1 MHCMACKRGT
11 AAQSAAEN
19 AHTDSADEELGFL
32 SSIWDVACNRVERT
46 QIGRDIAQID
56 FADEVPGFVSESQR
70 MACKR
75 SKPAQSA
82 GGSTKTNR
90 TDEELDVMSG
100 FTELV

>member
-1 MHCMACKRGT
+1 M
-11 AAQSAAEN
+11 
-19 AHTDSADEELGFL
+19 
-32 SSIWDVACNRVERT
+32 SSICHVACTRGERT
-46 QIGRDIAQID
+46 QIGHDIAHID
-56 FADEVPGFVSESQR
+56 IADEVPGFVSESQR